1 VCRKSFQLITCE
13 YIKDSIIVGKADIKT
28 DVITEDN
35 EAQKPV
41 WAEYGNC
48 EI

>member
-1 VCRKSFQLITCE
+1 VCRKSFRLTKYE
-13 YIKDSIIVGKADIKT
+13 YIKDSNIVGKADIKT

-35 EAQKPV
+35 EAQKSV